1 MSHYLDNQTSW
12 EWHVDSKKAVVV
24 TDHGTHTHTLD
35 LTDVSVGELSDNP
48 GKVLGDAHRAAPHD
62 FKTKEESEMASEKNS
77 FLERIRCDQ
86 ATIDKV
92 NAVSRNSNQP
102 VHRTAEVTNDGGRER
117 GDEGPGSLGRESGLK
132 GESANE
138 AGTTAASGTA
148 LPARAPAP
156 AEPTEARA
164 VKAAQA
170 EAKEAVRGDRAAV
183 KAVRATDEEGY
194 SK

>member
-24 TDHGTHTHTLD
+24 TDQGTHTHTLD

-138 AGTTAASGTA
+138 AGTTAASRNGTSGQSTG
-148 LPARAPAP
+148 PSGTNGGQGSQGGPGGGQGGGP
-156 AEPTEARA
+156 GGPGGG
-164 VKAAQA
+164 QGGQ
-170 EAKEAVRGDRAAV
+170 GD
-183 KAVRATDEEGY
+183 
-194 SK
+194 